1 MSYDVIFTTLRQ
13 KLLIQRCTRVEN
25 PGEGVA
31 QFVAKIWGGARLSGK
46 IAKEGSPILGFIA
59 FSLLL
64 SLLKFA

>member
-1 MSYDVIFTTLRQ
+1 LPKY
-13 KLLIQRCTRVEN
+13 
-25 PGEGVA
+25 G
-31 QFVAKIWGGARLSGK
+31 GGARLSGK